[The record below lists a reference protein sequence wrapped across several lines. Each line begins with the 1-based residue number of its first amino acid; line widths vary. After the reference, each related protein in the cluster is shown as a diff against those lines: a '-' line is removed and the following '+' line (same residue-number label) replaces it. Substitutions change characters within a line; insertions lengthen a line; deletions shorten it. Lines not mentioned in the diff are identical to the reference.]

1 MNTEVNTNTNKVRYG
16 FWMPIFGG
24 WLRNVDDEKMY
35 ATFDYNKRLARRAE
49 EIGFDISLLA
59 ELNLNDI
66 KGADAPVLECWTTS
80 AALAGVTEKLE
91 LMNAI
96 RPGFRL
102 PAITAKMAAN
112 IDQISG
118 GRFSLNVVSAWWEQE
133 MRQYGGEWIAHD
145 KRYERTREFIEVM
158 RGMWTEDEFDY
169 EGAYYT
175 IEKGHLEPKPIRKPG
190 PTIYAGGES
199 EDAKNMIARH
209 CDGYLMHGDTVE
221 NVRPKVADMERRRQ
235 ALGLSS
241 MTYGIAAYVIC
252 RKNEREVKEE
262 IDRITN
268 VKDAAGYFG
277 FKDFTTQ
284 SQLERE
290 LSLRDYSVSNR
301 GLRTGLT
308 GTPEQI
314 AERIIEFRKA
324 GVEIF
329 LMQMSPMLEEME
341 RFAEEVMPMVNAE
354 FAAFET
360 PELALTIGH

>member
-1 MNTEVNTNTNKVRYG
+1 MKKVRYG

-24 WLRNVDDEKMY
+24 WLRNVEDEQME
-35 ATFDYNKRLARRAE
+35 ATFAYNKRLAQRAE
-49 EIGFDISLLA
+49 QLGYDISLLA

-66 KGADAPVLECWTTS
+66 KGATAPVLECWTT
-80 AALAGVTEKLE
+80 AAAIASVTEKLE

-112 IDQISG
+112 IDHIAG
-118 GRFSLNVVSAWWEQE
+118 GRFSLNIVSAWWEQE
-133 MRQYGGEWIAHD
+133 MKEYGGTWVAHD
-145 KRYERTREFIEVM
+145 ERYKRTREFIEVM
-158 RGMWTEDEFDY
+158 RGMWTEEEFDY
-169 EGAYYT
+169 TGDYYT
-175 IEKGHLEPKPIRKPG
+175 VEKAHLSPKPVSKPF
-190 PTIYAGGES
+190 PTLYAGGES
-199 EDAKNMIARH
+199 EEAKQMISSL
-209 CDGYLMHGDTVE
+209 CDGYLMHGDPVD
-221 NVRPKVADMERRRQ
+221 NVKPKVSDMERRRQ
-235 ALGLSS
+235 ELNLEP

-252 RKNEREVKEE
+252 RKNEQEVKQE

-314 AERIIEFRKA
+314 AERIIEFREA

-341 RFAEEVMPMVNAE
+341 RFAEEVMPLVN
-354 FAAFET
+354 
-360 PELALTIGH
+360 

>member
-1 MNTEVNTNTNKVRYG
+1 MKKIRFG

-24 WLRNVDDEKMY
+24 WLRNVEDEQME
-35 ATFDYNKRLARRAE
+35 ATFDYNSKLAQRAE
-49 EIGFDISLLA
+49 QIGYDIALLA

-66 KGADAPVLECWTTS
+66 KGATAPVLECWTTA
-80 AALAGVTEKLE
+80 AALASVTNKLE

-102 PAITAKMAAN
+102 PAITAKMSAN
-112 IDQISG
+112 IDHISN

-133 MRQYGGEWIAHD
+133 MREYGGEWVAHD
-145 KRYERTREFIEVM
+145 QRYERTREFIEVM
-158 RGMWTEDEFDY
+158 RGMWSEYEFSY
-169 EGAYYT
+169 EGKYYKV
-175 IEKGHLEPKPIRKPG
+175 EKAHLDPKPVRKPW
-190 PTIYAGGES
+190 PTLYAGGES
-199 EDAKNMIARH
+199 EDAKQMISRY
-209 CDGYLMHGDTVE
+209 CDGYLMHGDPPE
-221 NVRPKVADMERRRQ
+221 NVSPKIDEMARRRRD
-235 ALGLSS
+235 LGLPP
-241 MTYGIAAYVIC
+241 MTYGIAAYAIC
-252 RKNEREVKEE
+252 RQSDAEVKKE
-262 IDRITN
+262 IDRITD

-314 AERIIEFRKA
+314 AERMIEFRNA

-341 RFAEEVMPMVNAE
+341 RFAQEVIPLVNQG
-354 FAAFET
+354 
-360 PELALTIGH
+360 LAN

>member
-1 MNTEVNTNTNKVRYG
+1 MRFG

-24 WLRNVDDEKMY
+24 WLRNVDDEQME
-35 ATFDYNKRLARRAE
+35 ATFEYNKRIAQRAE
-49 EIGFDISLLA
+49 KIGYDIALLA

-66 KGADAPVLECWTTS
+66 KGANAPVLECWTTS
-80 AALAGVTEKLE
+80 AALASVTEKLE

-112 IDQISG
+112 IDNISG

-133 MRQYGGEWIAHD
+133 MREYGGEWISHD
-145 KRYERTREFIEVM
+145 KRYERTREFLEIIA
-158 RGMWTEDEFDY
+158 GMWSEEEFSY
-169 EGAYYT
+169 LGNYYQV
-175 IEKGHLEPKPIRKPG
+175 EKAHLAPKPIRKPR

-199 EDAKNMIARH
+199 AEAKQMISRY
-209 CDGYLMHGDTVE
+209 CDGYLMHGDPPE
-221 NVRPKVADMERRRQ
+221 NIRPKIAEMERNRQ
-235 ALGLSS
+235 ALNLAP

-252 RKNEREVKEE
+252 RKNEAQVQQEL
-262 IDRITN
+262 DRITN
-268 VKDAAGYFG
+268 VKVAAGYFG

-284 SQLERE
+284 SRLEYE
-290 LSLRDYSVSNR
+290 LTLRDYSVSNR
-301 GLRTGLT
+301 GLRTGLI

-314 AERIIEFRKA
+314 AERIHELQNA

-341 RFAEEVMPMVNAE
+341 RFANEVMPL
-354 FAAFET
+354 
-360 PELALTIGH
+360 LA